1 MKTFENV
8 SFNGVFRDYQQN
20 VLNNAQNHIRD
31 GKIHI
36 VAAPGS
42 GKTILGIEL
51 IRRINR
57 PALILSPSVTIKQQW
72 GERFC
77 TGFLHGESGEDY
89 ISYDLKKP
97 SLLTSVTYQALH
109 SAFTKTAIPQAGS
122 DGDDDSQYDAPED
135 FKDFDL
141 IAQIKASGIGTIC
154 LDEAHHLRSEWQKSL
169 ESFIEAVSGS
179 VYVISLTATPPYDS
193 TPNEW
198 KRYISLCGEIDE
210 EIFVPQLVSQ
220 KTLCP
225 HQDYIY
231 FNYPTDDE
239 TAVIRQHSEKAVQTV
254 NEILSGDIWKQV
266 LFSPVFSN
274 YRNNEECIL
283 DNPREFAAI
292 LSLAR
297 HSGVNVPSD
306 LLTLVSP
313 GGRLP
318 GYNLETAQTAF
329 QFVIDSPSVFGENV
343 SAAMLSKLTQAGMTE
358 KKAVALS
365 GSEKLDKLMVSSLGK
380 LKSIERIASSEL
392 NSLGTSLRMLILT
405 DYIKKDML
413 GIVGTQNEIAAMG
426 TVPIFEALRRTL
438 GNSANIA
445 VLTGSLVILP
455 NGIINAV
462 SGLATASGVSFTA
475 KPINR
480 TNYSEII
487 FSGSNKNKVNIIT
500 QAFSQGYIHILIG
513 TKSLLGEGWD
523 SPCINSLILASFV
536 GSFML
541 SNQMRGRAI
550 RMDKANPNKASNIW
564 HLVTVEPDTLDGNTD
579 KQEIP
584 GNDFATMKRRFDG
597 FLAPAYNR
605 TAIES
610 GVERLDIIKPPYTKD
625 GFENINRQMLE
636 LSRNRQAMALCWQN
650 AIGGGKRTE
659 VIDVNEIPSAVQ
671 PQGYTFKNRL
681 ALVMLIISLA
691 VLIISVVCAVTL
703 GAFSLTVGAI
713 CAAAVAL
720 ISAVA
725 SLVAFAKTRAFA
737 SSEKTVQT
745 FAAALL
751 KALRSTG
758 EIAGRSSYVS
768 VTSEKAGTSVSVTL
782 KNASAH
788 EKEVFKKAI
797 TELLSP
803 IENPRYV
810 LVRKK
815 GGRYIYSQ
823 SYACP
828 AVLGAKKETAKL
840 LADNLYNSMGEAEV
854 IYTRS
859 REGRA
864 ELLKC
869 RKQSYINLNDI
880 HIRGKK
886 AAVPEWS

>member
-8 SFNGVFRDYQQN
+8 SFNGVFRDYQQS

-42 GKTILGIEL
+42 GKTILGLEL

-122 DGDDDSQYDAPED
+122 DGDDDSQYDTPED

-169 ESFIEAVSGS
+169 ESFIEAVAGS

-210 EIFVPQLVSQ
+210 EIFVPQLVAQ

-231 FNYPTDDE
+231 FNYPTDEE
-239 TAVIRQHSEKAVQTV
+239 TAVIRQHSEKAAQTV
-254 NEILSGDIWKQV
+254 KEILSGDIWKQV
-266 LFSPVFSN
+266 LFSPVLSS
-274 YRNNEECIL
+274 YRNNEERIL

-292 LSLAR
+292 LSLAQN
-297 HSGVNVPSD
+297 SGVNIPSD

-318 GYNLETAQTAF
+318 EYSLATAQTAF
-329 QFVIDSPSVFGENV
+329 QFVIASPSVFGENV
-343 SAAMLSKLTQAGMTE
+343 SAAMLSKLTQAGMIE

-365 GSEKLDKLMVSSLGK
+365 GSEKLDKLMISSLGK

-413 GIVGTQNEIAAMG
+413 GIVGTQDEITAMG

-438 GNSANIA
+438 GNSASIA

-462 SGLATASGVSFTA
+462 SGLATASGVTFTA
-475 KPINR
+475 KPINC

-500 QAFSQGYIHILIG
+500 QAFSHGYIHILIG

-564 HLVTVEPDTLDGNTD
+564 HLVTVEPDMQGDNKNT
-579 KQEIP
+579 QEIS

-610 GVERLDIIKPPYTKD
+610 GVERIDIIKPPYTKD

-636 LSRNRQAMALCWQN
+636 LSRNRQAMALRWQN

-659 VIDVNEIPSAVQ
+659 VIDVNEIPSSVQ
-671 PQGYTFKNRL
+671 PQGYTFKNKL

-703 GAFSLTVGAI
+703 GVFSFKVGAI
-713 CAAAVAL
+713 IAAAVAL
-720 ISAVA
+720 ICAVA
-725 SLVAFAKTRAFA
+725 SVVAFAKTRAFA
-737 SSEKTVQT
+737 SAEKTVQT

-751 KALRSTG
+751 NTLRSTG

-768 VTSEKAGTSVSVTL
+768 VTSEKSGTSVSVTL

-828 AVLGAKKETAKL
+828 AVLGAKKETARL